1 VLLISGTTFKQLKFQ
16 ASVMLLGV
24 PLYIM
29 KNRVKYPLEVII
41 NI

>member
-1 VLLISGTTFKQLKFQ
+1 VEQHSNNSKFQ

-29 KNRVKYPLEVII
+29 KSRVKYPLEVII